1 MPDIHRHLFFTQK
14 QDGNGGRNIGM
25 HTGSVSLRA
34 FGFCEIQR
42 DECGKVFLGGYQ
54 VSGAISEETGFSE
67 QQSDAGAFGGRKEK
81 C

>member
-1 MPDIHRHLFFTQK
+1 M
-14 QDGNGGRNIGM
+14 GM

>member
-1 MPDIHRHLFFTQK
+1 M
-14 QDGNGGRNIGM
+14 GM

-67 QQSDAGAFGGRKEK
+67 QQSDAGAFGGRKER